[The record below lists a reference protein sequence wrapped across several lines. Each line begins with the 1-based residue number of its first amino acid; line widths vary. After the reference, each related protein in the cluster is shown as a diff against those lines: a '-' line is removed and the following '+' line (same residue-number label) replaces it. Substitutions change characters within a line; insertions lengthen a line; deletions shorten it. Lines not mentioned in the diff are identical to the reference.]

1 METKRLLI
9 RRFTPGDWCDLYE
22 YLSQEAVV
30 FYEPYGVFTEEESM
44 REAERRS
51 DDDDFWAVCLIEN
64 NKLIGNIY
72 LSKRER
78 ETWELGYVFNA
89 DFHGRGYAT
98 EAARAVVGA
107 AFKNHGA
114 RNVIAKCNPLNR
126 PSWRLLERL
135 GMRREGHYI
144 KNVWFKKDENG
155 RPIWHDTYEYRVS
168 AEEWN

>member
-9 RRFTPGDWCDLYE
+9 RRFTPGDWRDLYE

-64 NKLIGNIY
+64 KKLIGNIY

-114 RNVIAKCNPLNR
+114 RHVIAKCNPLNR